1 MKRCSACGT
10 EFIDEARFC
19 PSCGPPATGGAADA
33 ESPLKTAPGTAG
45 TSLFRRVGLVLIPLI
60 LVVGGYIFYSYLV
73 PSVQSVIKKQPVVAL
88 PTNYD
93 SNTVSMTNVSY
104 RLEGSDIVFSLADL
118 RQYRLVRFE
127 YPTRT
132 IVRAVMAYIDPE
144 GRAVTAISLSDHCG
158 STEFQI
164 KNNQIYCAHCPSHWD
179 MMTMEAYA
187 CCGNYYPD
195 PIPSKVVGNEVHIPK
210 KEVEEWAGRL

>member
-1 MKRCSACGT
+1 MKHCSACGN
-10 EFIDEARFC
+10 EFPDEARFC
-19 PSCGPPATGGAADA
+19 PSCGVPATGAAA
-33 ESPLKTAPGTAG
+33 EVESPAKTSSGTPD

-73 PSVQSVIKKQPVVAL
+73 PSVQSVIKKQPVVTL
-88 PTNYD
+88 PMNYD
-93 SNTVSMTNVSY
+93 SNAVSMTNVSY
-104 RLEGSDIVFSLADL
+104 RLEGSDIVFSLDDL
-118 RQYRLVRFE
+118 RQHRLVRFE